1 MTIYKYVYMK
11 RYFLKAEL
19 LIKIGTSLYIIA
31 TSVYDISEDLTE
43 IKKEHGLLLIGLIS
57 LVKAAME
64 VKKKITEVR
73 LEVKEF

>member
-1 MTIYKYVYMK
+1 MK